1 MLFSNDKKRNF
12 NSLNEKLK
20 LFSNELKL
28 VDIVDFPSLRAVLKV
43 LKGLTPEL
51 VEKLLK
57 LGLPVREVRRNLNWN
72 LKSELLIFV
81 EFLK

>member
-72 LKSELLIFV
+72 LKSELFIFV